1 MFQKTNQVSP
11 IRTQSPIIAH
21 KHSNPNNSTSVQQHQ
36 AQSYYTSSKT
46 TPMKMQEQKFEIIQQ
61 GATIPTQ
68 TQQSPEKIKIFN
80 HDFELQVLRNEITFK
95 EQKITSLEKALDLA
109 NEDRIRLRSILEQ
122 KSILCVN
129 KEREIAKLL
138 ATIHQLEFKR
148 NENQIIKELQ
158 TQIDTLKQ
166 FIQENALN
174 RQNIKLEDT
183 TNLKNKLNTIQDQLA
198 QSIKQNESLQQYVS
212 DLMKQNKE
220 LSQKYQEKYL
230 ECQQLQMQFNQTSN
244 YQSEIKENEQNDIQK
259 NTFNY
264 NSFQKQQNQFDQ
276 QNEIQKF
283 LSQIKQQYLEESPK
297 RDIDDQEQ
305 INVYRP
311 IYSFQSTED
320 INKTDRLNK

>member
-1 MFQKTNQVSP
+1 MFSKTNQVSP
-11 IRTQSPIIAH
+11 IRTQSPAIAH
-21 KHSNPNNSTSVQQHQ
+21 KHSNPNNSTQ

-46 TPMKMQEQKFEIIQQ
+46 TPIKMQEQKFETIQQ

-68 TQQSPEKIKIFN
+68 PQTSPEKIKILN
-80 HDFELQVLRNEITFK
+80 HDFELQVLKNEITFK
-95 EQKITSLEKALDLA
+95 EQKIVSLEKALELA
-109 NEDRIRLRSILEQ
+109 NEDRTRLRSVLEQ
-122 KSILCVN
+122 KSIICVN

-174 RQNIKLEDT
+174 RQSIKQEDT
-183 TNLKNKLNTIQDQLA
+183 TSLKNKLTTTQDQLA
-198 QSIKQNESLQQYVS
+198 QSIRQNESLQQYVS

-220 LSQKYQEKYL
+220 LSQKYQEKFL
-230 ECQQLQMQFNQTSN
+230 EWQQLQMQFNQTSN
-244 YQSEIKENEQNDIQK
+244 YQSEIKESEQPDIQK
-259 NTFNY
+259 NTLNYNY
-264 NSFQKQQNQFDQ
+264 NSSVKQQSQFDQ
-276 QNEIQKF
+276 QNEILKF

-320 INKTDRLNK
+320 INKTERLNK

>member
-1 MFQKTNQVSP
+1 MFSKTNQVSP
-11 IRTQSPIIAH
+11 IRTQSPVIAH
-21 KHSNPNNSTSVQQHQ
+21 KHSNPNNSTQ

-46 TPMKMQEQKFEIIQQ
+46 TPLKMQEQKFEIIQQ

-68 TQQSPEKIKIFN
+68 PQTSPEKIKILN
-80 HDFELQVLRNEITFK
+80 HDFELQVLKNEITFK
-95 EQKITSLEKALDLA
+95 EQKIVSLEKALELA
-109 NEDRIRLRSILEQ
+109 NEDRTRLRSVLEQ

-174 RQNIKLEDT
+174 RQSIKQEDT
-183 TNLKNKLNTIQDQLA
+183 TSLKNKLTTTQDQLA
-198 QSIKQNESLQQYVS
+198 QSIRQNESLQQYVS

-220 LSQKYQEKYL
+220 LSQKYQEKFL
-230 ECQQLQMQFNQTSN
+230 EWQQLQMQFNQPSN
-244 YQSEIKENEQNDIQK
+244 YQSEIKESEQPDIQK
-259 NTFNY
+259 NTLNYNY
-264 NSFQKQQNQFDQ
+264 NSSVKQQSQFDQ
-276 QNEIQKF
+276 QNEILKF

-320 INKTDRLNK
+320 INKTERLNK